1 MYVYIHIYTV
11 CINVENLKIYILN
24 TYTFQSCNVFEN
36 GYIYI
41 YIYIYI
47 YRIDGEEINN
57 SLYLAQKYVRIFV
70 RGYYL
75 VQDTNSFPRAKQK
88 RLGKYSPLLSTLKL
102 IIVLVNTTQK
112 TKKKVFF
119 FSLFGN

>member
-11 CINVENLKIYILN
+11 YINVENLKIYIVN

-41 YIYIYI
+41 YMYI

-75 VQDTNSFPRAKQK
+75 VQDKNSFPRAKQK
-88 RLGKYSPLLSTLKL
+88 RLGKYSPLLSTLK
-102 IIVLVNTTQK
+102 
-112 TKKKVFF
+112 
-119 FSLFGN
+119 